1 MEPLC
6 EAHLEALWRHVSP
19 ELFQYMNFWWWGSSL
34 EEFSDVARAI
44 IARPDLM
51 TFAMVLAETGEPVG
65 SSAYLDIRPEHR
77 ALEIGATWISPAYQA
92 TFVNPSAKL
101 LMLSHAFEE
110 LGCIRVQFKTD
121 ARNVQSLGAM
131 EKLGCKKEGVLR
143 KHVICRDGYIRD
155 SVFYSIVDSEWPEV
169 KAGLLERLAG
179 RTPSGAPARKPQS
192 TDEGEWEGV
201 RI

>member
-19 ELFQYMNFWWWGSSL
+19 ELFQYMNFWWWGSTL
-34 EEFSDVARAI
+34 KEFSEVARAI
-44 IARPDLM
+44 IARPDLV
-51 TFAMVLAETGEPVG
+51 TFAMVLAESGEPVG

-121 ARNVQSLGAM
+121 ARNVQSQGAM
-131 EKLGCKKEGVLR
+131 EKLGCNKEGVLR

-169 KAGLLERLAG
+169 KERLLA
-179 RTPSGAPARKPQS
+179 RLEGAR
-192 TDEGEWEGV
+192 V
-201 RI
+201 